1 MNALNSEIGKILQL
15 PDVQSTFA
23 SWGVDAGGSTSEQ
36 FRQII
41 LAEVEKWAKVVKDAG
56 IKAE

>member
-1 MNALNSEIGKILQL
+1 MSSDAIVNALNSEIGKILQL

-23 SWGVDAGGSTSEQ
+23 SWGIEAGGSTSEQ

-41 LAEVEKWAKVVKDAG
+41 LAEVE
-56 IKAE
+56 